1 MKKAL
6 NRSIYWG
13 ISVCIILICLLMP
26 ILTTNAWFTAG
37 ENQQI
42 QIIVNIENIN
52 LNVYQRVNGDTGD
65 GVLIKTFDENDSSTE
80 KSYIDLTDGSGT
92 GVREILPNQSYSLNL
107 TLKNED
113 TGSASVYVRYK
124 IEMYVNGLTDTAIQ
138 LNISGQT
145 APNGTTAGFELNSD
159 GYYYYRNSAGNQQY
173 PSQANLNMLTSF
185 SIPYSEFVNNDINAD
200 TVKLVVTVE
209 AFDLD
214 PSLGTT

>member
-6 NRSIYWG
+6 NRSINWG
-13 ISVCIILICLLMP
+13 FSVCVILICLLMP

-42 QIIVNIENIN
+42 QIVINIENIN
-52 LNVYQRVNGDTGD
+52 LNVYQKLNGDTGE
-65 GVLIKTFDENDSSTE
+65 GVLIKTFDENDGSGE

-92 GVREILPNQSYSLNL
+92 GVREILPNQNYSLNL

-124 IEMYVNGLTDTAIQ
+124 IVMFVNGLTDTAIQ

-159 GYYYYRNSAGNQQY
+159 GYYYYRNSVGNQQY
-173 PSQANLNMLTSF
+173 ASQANLNMLTSF

-200 TVKLVVTVE
+200 IVKLVVTVE
-209 AFDLD
+209 ACDMD
-214 PSLGTT
+214 PLGTT